1 MSEPQIRLQ
10 AWETR
15 LEEFIA
21 QQYGLSFETVARAM
35 GRGPRAA
42 SDFARRL
49 KKLGHAEVARVDYG
63 SRGPWRNSTTFDEPA
78 VVPHGPLWLSLTR
91 ATAWGYLE
99 FDPGEWTPKPSTA
112 AHLTAVTELRLA
124 LTGLDTDP
132 RMWTSERLL
141 RRRLRGESGRPEV
154 HVHDGWFRDFAD
166 PDKVWAVEVELS
178 RKFGDGRL
186 TRAISAALDA
196 ADRNDLAG
204 VVYFVR
210 GEGLRRAVETAATR
224 IAHNQNVDRLP
235 NLEIHD
241 LDATIARGMQPRGQ
255 VS

>member
-21 QQYGLSFETVARAM
+21 QQYGLSFDTVSRAM

-42 SDFARRL
+42 SEFARRL
-49 KKLGHAEVARVDYG
+49 KKLKHAEVARVDYG
-63 SRGPWRNSTTFDEPA
+63 SRGPWRNSTTFDELDM
-78 VVPHGPLWLSLTR
+78 VPHGPLWLSLTR

-99 FDPGEWTPKPSTA
+99 FDPGEWTPKASTA

-132 RMWTSERLL
+132 RVWTSERLL
-141 RRRLRGESGRPEV
+141 RRRLKGESGRPEV
-154 HVHDGWFRDFAD
+154 HIHDGWFQDFTD

-186 TRAISAALDA
+186 TGAISAALDA

-210 GEGLRRAVETAATR
+210 GDGLRRAVEAAGAR
-224 IAHNQNVDRLP
+224 IAHERNLDRLP

-241 LDATIARGMQPRGQ
+241 LDATVARGMQPREQ